1 MPDLNGYFASDA
13 NQILINSGLNMK
25 VTGANSI
32 STSVLV
38 GTQDPPAGT
47 EVPRGSV
54 VTVEYNYTTNVH

>member
-1 MPDLNGYFASDA
+1 M
-13 NQILINSGLNMK
+13 
-25 VTGANSI
+25 